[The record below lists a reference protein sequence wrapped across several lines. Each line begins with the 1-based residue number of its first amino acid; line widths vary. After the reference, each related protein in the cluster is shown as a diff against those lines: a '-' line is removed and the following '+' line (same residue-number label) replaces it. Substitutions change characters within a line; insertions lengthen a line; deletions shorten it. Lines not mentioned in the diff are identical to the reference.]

1 MSIAVDRPAT
11 VEDLLSLEG
20 GGREFEIVRG
30 VLVETP
36 SMGMRECAIAA
47 RVIRSV
53 ATFTE
58 EGKLG
63 PVFNSHAK
71 YRLARD
77 PDLVRMPDVSFVRWD
92 RLPGRQVPEEEFVD
106 LAPDL
111 AVEIVSPTN
120 RASEIQEKIAEF
132 FEHGVRLVWIV
143 YPDQQQVYVYEAVNR
158 CRILERDG
166 VLDGGSVLPG
176 FRLAV
181 SDIFSQLVEPAKS

>member
-30 VLVETP
+30 VIVEAP
-36 SMGMRECAIAA
+36 PMGLRECSIAA
-47 RVIRSV
+47 RVSGPMTSV
-53 ATFTE
+53 AAE
-58 EGKLG
+58 RRAGA
-63 PVFNSHAK
+63 VFDSHAK

-77 PDLVRMPDVSFVRWD
+77 PDLVRMPEVSFVRWD
-92 RLPGRQVPEEEFVD
+92 RLPGRQVPAEEFVD
-106 LAPDL
+106 VAPDL

-120 RASEIQEKIAEF
+120 RAFEIQEKIAEF

-158 CRILERDG
+158 CQILERDG